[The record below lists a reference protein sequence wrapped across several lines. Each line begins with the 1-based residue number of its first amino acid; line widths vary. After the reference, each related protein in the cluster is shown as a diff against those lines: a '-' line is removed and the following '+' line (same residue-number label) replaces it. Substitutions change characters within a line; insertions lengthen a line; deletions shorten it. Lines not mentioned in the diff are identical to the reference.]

1 MGKFHSKTAEEADDL
16 LSQSMPSSRRAIK
29 PIKSAAP
36 LPAVTLNGSKDAIN
50 EKVNIKT
57 EISEKPPAKKPK
69 KAEAKPVKEPVNNA
83 PIEPKAKIELD
94 DSDPDKISC
103 PICTKLWHKSNLR
116 FVTGPL
122 AVPESRE
129 SIILII

>member
-29 PIKSAAP
+29 PIKSIATT
-36 LPAVTLNGSKDAIN
+36 VTSNESKDAII

-69 KAEAKPVKEPVNNA
+69 KAEAKPVKESVNNA
-83 PIEPKAKIELD
+83 SIEPKAKIEAD

-116 FVTGPL
+116 FVSATSGT
-122 AVPESRE
+122 RE
-129 SIILII
+129 